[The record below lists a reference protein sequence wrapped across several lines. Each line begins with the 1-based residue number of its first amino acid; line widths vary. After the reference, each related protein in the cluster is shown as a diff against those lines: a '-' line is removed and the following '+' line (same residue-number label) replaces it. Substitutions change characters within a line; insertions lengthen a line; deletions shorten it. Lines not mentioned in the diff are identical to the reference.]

1 MLKRNKRNTINLAD
15 TLMEKEVSRENKMQQ
30 RLSEIEEKKKMQME
44 KIEQK
49 KQILLEKQFKKQQER
64 EFLIQT
70 KLALKEERN
79 NRKQTNINVNV
90 LNKSNTSYVDKLN
103 VAQGALDNN
112 LLRLE
117 RKNNQV
123 KTVEKN
129 KESVEKQID
138 RIEEER
144 KKEVEDNNTIQ
155 NILLQKKQTIQT
167 ALDELSDLSI
177 KTNTEYDK
185 LQENKNV
192 KQFEL
197 EQAEIKLSLL
207 RKFA

>member
-1 MLKRNKRNTINLAD
+1 MLKRNKRKPINLAD
-15 TLMEKEVSRENKMQQ
+15 TLMEKELSRENKMQQ
-30 RLSEIEEKKKMQME
+30 RLSEIEDKKKKQME

-49 KQILLEKQFKKQQER
+49 KQILLENQLKKQQER
-64 EFLIQT
+64 EFVIQT
-70 KLALKEERN
+70 KLALKEEQN

-103 VAQGALDNN
+103 FVQGALDNN

-117 RKNNQV
+117 RKSNQV

-129 KESVEKQID
+129 KESVEKEID

-144 KKEVEDNNTIQ
+144 KKEVKDNNTIQ
-155 NILLQKKQTIQT
+155 NILLQKKQTIQQ

-185 LQENKNV
+185 LQENKSI

>member
-1 MLKRNKRNTINLAD
+1 MLKRNKRKTINLTD
-15 TLMEKEVSRENKMQQ
+15 TLMEKEVSRVNKMQQ
-30 RLSEIEEKKKMQME
+30 RLSEIENKKKMQME
-44 KIEQK
+44 KIELK
-49 KQILLEKQFKKQQER
+49 KQILLEKQIKKQQER

-117 RKNNQV
+117 RKSNQV

-129 KESVEKQID
+129 KESVEKEID

-155 NILLQKKQTIQT
+155 NILLEKKQTIQH
-167 ALDELSDLSI
+167 ALDELNDLSI

-185 LQENKNV
+185 LQENKNI

>member
-1 MLKRNKRNTINLAD
+1 MLKRNKRKTINLAD
-15 TLMEKEVSRENKMQQ
+15 TLMEKELSRENKMQQ
-30 RLSEIEEKKKMQME
+30 RLSEIENKKKMQME
-44 KIEQK
+44 KIELK
-49 KQILLEKQFKKQQER
+49 KQILLENQIKKQQER

-90 LNKSNTSYVDKLN
+90 LNKSNSSYVDKLN

-117 RKNNQV
+117 RKSNQV

-129 KESVEKQID
+129 KESVEKEID

-155 NILLQKKQTIQT
+155 NILLQKKQTIQQ

-185 LQENKNV
+185 LQENKSI

>member
-1 MLKRNKRNTINLAD
+1 M
-15 TLMEKEVSRENKMQQ
+15 
-30 RLSEIEEKKKMQME
+30 
-44 KIEQK
+44 
-49 KQILLEKQFKKQQER
+49 
-64 EFLIQT
+64 
-70 KLALKEERN
+70 
-79 NRKQTNINVNV
+79 
-90 LNKSNTSYVDKLN
+90 
-103 VAQGALDNN
+103 
-112 LLRLE
+112 RLE
-117 RKNNQV
+117 RKSNQV

-129 KESVEKQID
+129 KESVEKEID

-155 NILLQKKQTIQT
+155 NILLQKKQTIQQ

-185 LQENKNV
+185 LQENKSI

>member
-1 MLKRNKRNTINLAD
+1 MLKRNKRKTINLAD
-15 TLMEKEVSRENKMQQ
+15 TLMEKELSRENKMQQ
-30 RLSEIEEKKKMQME
+30 RLSEIENKKKMQME
-44 KIEQK
+44 KIELK
-49 KQILLEKQFKKQQER
+49 KQILLENQIKKQQER

-117 RKNNQV
+117 RKSNQV

-129 KESVEKQID
+129 KESVEKEID

-155 NILLQKKQTIQT
+155 NILLQKKQTIQQ

-185 LQENKNV
+185 LQENKSI

-207 RKFA
+207 RKYS

>member
-1 MLKRNKRNTINLAD
+1 MLKRNKRKTINLAD
-15 TLMEKEVSRENKMQQ
+15 TLMEKELSRENKMQQ
-30 RLSEIEEKKKMQME
+30 RLSEIENKKKMQME
-44 KIEQK
+44 KIELK
-49 KQILLEKQFKKQQER
+49 KQILLENQIKKQQER

-117 RKNNQV
+117 RKSNQV

-129 KESVEKQID
+129 KESVEKEID

-155 NILLQKKQTIQT
+155 NILLQKKQTIQQ

-185 LQENKNV
+185 LQENKSI